1 MDLGNY
7 ASYPLPE
14 RIKRAFGADTAGQL
28 ADRLG
33 AKGTLTPELARD
45 AENAYNAYSRGD
57 EQAARDFLTTKLG
70 LDDAVA
76 DDVIAKLSAS

>member
-7 ASYPLPE
+7 ANYPLPD

-28 ADRLG
+28 ADKLG

-45 AENAYNAYSRGD
+45 AESAYNSYSRGD
-57 EQAARDFLTTKLG
+57 EGPAREFLKTKLG
-70 LDDAVA
+70 LDDGVV
-76 DDVIAKLSAS
+76 DDVLAKLSDG

>member
-28 ADRLG
+28 ADKLG

-45 AENAYNAYSRGD
+45 AESAYNSYSRGD
-57 EQAARDFLTTKLG
+57 EQAARDFLKTKLG
-70 LDDAVA
+70 LDEAVV
-76 DDVIAKLSAS
+76 DDVLAKLSAS

>member
-7 ASYPLPE
+7 ASYPLPA
-14 RIKRAFGADTAGQL
+14 RLTRAFGTDTAGQL
-28 ADRLG
+28 ADKLG

-45 AENAYNAYSRGD
+45 AESAYNAYSKGD
-57 EQAARDFLTTKLG
+57 EAPAREFLKTRLG
-70 LDDAVA
+70 LDDAVV